1 MGGGAGKR
9 GRVPWCALI
18 AVPVI
23 LILLEAID
31 RITDS
36 DVDAAIATIVIL
48 GAYIAWWFWRH
59 R

>member
-1 MGGGAGKR
+1 MSEKR
-9 GRVPWCALI
+9 GPFPWFPLI

-23 LILLEAID
+23 VILIEAID
-31 RITDS
+31 RITHS

-48 GAYIAWWFWRH
+48 GAYIAWWFWHH